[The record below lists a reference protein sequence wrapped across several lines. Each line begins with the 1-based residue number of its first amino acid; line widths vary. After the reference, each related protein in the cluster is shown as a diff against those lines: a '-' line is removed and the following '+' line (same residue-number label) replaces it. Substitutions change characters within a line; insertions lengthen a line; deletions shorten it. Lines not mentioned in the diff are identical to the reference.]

1 MEEKT
6 LEQLQEEFNVYKA
19 TTEAKLKDLEAKNR
33 DLSVANETLNNLRLH
48 QSIKGESKSLMEDYE

>member
-19 TTEAKLKDLEAKNR
+19 TQEAKIQELEAKNR
-33 DLSVANETLNNLRLH
+33 DLTVANETLNNLRLH
-48 QSIKGESKSLMEDYE
+48 QVVKKEQTKLSEDIE